1 MKLDNYIINEI
12 NLRLENLDA
21 DQNTTFSIIN
31 KLKELY
37 IHIIKNGSID
47 DNIYLDLVSYIIY
60 VGFMSKE

>member
-12 NLRLENLDA
+12 NLRLEKLDA

-31 KLKELY
+31 RLKELY

-60 VGFMSKE
+60 VGFMSNE

>member
-12 NLRLENLDA
+12 NLRLEKLDA

-31 KLKELY
+31 RLKELY